1 MDTSIRLTDSSVN
14 GHIELVPALATLQT
28 AGSLSFSSDLVRLV
42 DARTPLPSRA
52 FSHER
57 GHLPVSGVLLEGPAT
72 LRILTAGPKSVRL
85 RDLIIMSFSSW

>member
-28 AGSLSFSSDLVRLV
+28 PSSLSFSSDLVRLV
-42 DARTPLPSRA
+42 DARAPLPSRA

-57 GHLPVSGVLLEGPAT
+57 GHL
-72 LRILTAGPKSVRL
+72 RL
-85 RDLIIMSFSSW
+85 GRFAPRTSYFTDTYCRSQKCSS